1 MRARWRAAGGA
12 VAAFADK
19 FGDVHGLPVTVTDRK
34 HTKAHGGAAATAEMD
49 EPTYLFG
56 HCCSIITD
64 ACAPCSAEENAAHS
78 LLATADR
85 DFKIRV
91 ARLPKDVAT
100 ILDPAVG
107 VPEIQSFCHGHAAFV
122 ACVAAVP
129 AGEKRARAAIVS
141 GGGDGAA
148 RLWRC
153 EDGAHAPARSR
164 SRRRGHALKAMRQL
178 RQLRLLRT
186 RVF

>member
-1 MRARWRAAGGA
+1 MRA
-12 VAAFADK
+12 
-19 FGDVHGLPVTVTDRK
+19 
-34 HTKAHGGAAATAEMD
+34 
-49 EPTYLFG
+49 
-56 HCCSIITD
+56 
-64 ACAPCSAEENAAHS
+64 

-122 ACVAAVP
+122 ACVAKPSPP
-129 AGEKRARAAIVS
+129 AKSARASSAAAAA
-141 GGGDGAA
+141 GGRA

-153 EDGAHAPARSR
+153 EDGAALGAVTLAAPRA
-164 SRRRGHALKAMRQL
+164 
-178 RQLRLLRT
+178 T
-186 RVF
+186 P